1 MKLKFLNIKS
11 ESTSKTK
18 ASIHLGGNLGFS
30 ETAASLMELTNE
42 KYLQIAIN
50 EDDKKDLNLYV
61 MVLAGK
67 EENSIKVNKA
77 GKYFYIKGKNIFD
90 ELEIDYK
97 NKRVVFDIIKTD
109 YQGKIFYKFCRREW
123 DRKKLKK

>member
-1 MKLKFLNIKS
+1 MKLKFLKIKS
-11 ESTSKTK
+11 DSTSKTK

-30 ETAASLMELTNE
+30 ESAASVMGLSKE

-50 EDDKKDLNLYV
+50 EEDKKDLNLYV
-61 MVLAGK
+61 MVLSSK
-67 EENSIKVNKA
+67 EENSIRINKA

-97 NKRVVFDIIKTD
+97 NKRVVFDIIKTE
-109 YQGKIFYKFCRREW
+109 YQGNALYKFCRREW
-123 DRKKLKK
+123 DRKKPKK